1 MDVISDPKPQIWA
14 DQVLK
19 YVNASLPLTSS
30 KRTLKSKQLNIDRYN
45 YNCFLH
51 WLTRLLA
58 KMIGLIKFKIF
69 LFTSYG
75 VSLALWIK
83 CAQIKLI
90 WHPAKCWIYPSVRFI
105 LLKADFA
112 RRRLSFTIF
121 IYILIFCS
129 TITKLSEFS
138 NNSQTNS

>member
-51 WLTRLLA
+51 WLIA
-58 KMIGLIKFKIF
+58 
-69 LFTSYG
+69 FTSEND
-75 VSLALWIK
+75 W
-83 CAQIKLI
+83 
-90 WHPAKCWIYPSVRFI
+90 
-105 LLKADFA
+105 
-112 RRRLSFTIF
+112 
-121 IYILIFCS
+121 
-129 TITKLSEFS
+129 ITKI
-138 NNSQTNS
+138 